1 MHTHRHDEWRHE
13 HVFGQDRVRLGER
26 RALLVTVLTAVT
38 MVVEIAAGLAFGS
51 MALLADG
58 LHMTTHTVA
67 LGIAVVAYMYTRRY
81 AADPRYTFGTGKVNV
96 LAGFTSAVILAL
108 FAAGM
113 AFESVHRVI
122 SPVTIQFAP
131 AIVVALIG
139 LAVNGASVLI
149 LAAPNQDHR
158 HAHDHQ
164 HGHQHGHAHGGSDHN
179 LRGAYLHVLADCL
192 TSVLAI
198 GALVM
203 AKTVGW
209 IWLDPAV
216 GIVGAV
222 LIACWAWGLMRET
235 AQVLLDRQAPERVS
249 DAVRDAIE
257 ASGEDHVTDLHVWSI
272 GPDVYSASVALVSH
286 DPKPPA
292 HYKGLI
298 PDDARVVH
306 ATLEVHRC
314 DDGDGAAC

>member
-1 MHTHRHDEWRHE
+1 MHTHRHDDWRHE
-13 HVFGQDRVRLGER
+13 HTFGQDEVRLGER
-26 RALLVTVLTAVT
+26 RTMLVTVLTAVT

-58 LHMTTHTVA
+58 LHMASHTVA
-67 LGIAVVAYMYTRRY
+67 LGIAVIAYMYTRRF

-96 LAGFTSAVILAL
+96 LAGFTSAVVLAL

-113 AFESVHRVI
+113 AVESVQRVI
-122 SPVTIQFAP
+122 SPVDIQFTP
-131 AIVVALIG
+131 AIVVAVIG
-139 LAVNGASVLI
+139 LVVNGASVLI
-149 LAAPNQDHR
+149 LAVPRRGHE
-158 HAHDHQ
+158 HADEHQ
-164 HGHQHGHAHGGSDHN
+164 HGHAHAHGHAHGGSDHN
-179 LRGAYLHVLADCL
+179 LRGAYLHVVADCL

-198 GALVM
+198 GALLIGQN
-203 AKTVGW
+203 AGW

-216 GIVGAV
+216 GILGAV
-222 LIACWAWGLMRET
+222 LIARWSWGLMRET
-235 AQVLLDRQAPERVS
+235 AHVLLDRQAPERVS
-249 DAVRDAIE
+249 DAVREALE

-292 HYKGLI
+292 HYKQLI

-314 DDGDGAAC
+314 AER